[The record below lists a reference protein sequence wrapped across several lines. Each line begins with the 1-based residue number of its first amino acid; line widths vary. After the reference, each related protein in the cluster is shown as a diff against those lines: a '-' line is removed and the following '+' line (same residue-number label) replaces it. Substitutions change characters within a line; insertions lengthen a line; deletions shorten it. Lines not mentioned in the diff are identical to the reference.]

1 MKTEEEIRE
10 ELKKHQ
16 EIENINKFFSTEEII
31 NWTCHKVVIDTL
43 KWVLEEEGNE

>member
-16 EIENINKFFSTEEII
+16 EIENISEFRSSEEII
-31 NWTCHKVVIDTL
+31 NWACYKVVIETL
-43 KWVLEEEGNE
+43 KWVLGEGEE